1 MAETMI
7 GWAGIGSMG
16 VRMVR
21 RLLDNGIP
29 VTGYNRTSGRLPS
42 HPLFHAAHTP
52 ADIAEKSDLIFLM
65 VTDGSASRALLEGPD
80 GIARGLRPGSLVIN
94 MSTIAPEEAQ
104 EEALFLLSKGA
115 GYLDI
120 PVSGSLVPAEKGELL
135 LLAGGDGAALER
147 ARSILLHF
155 GKKILHFGPT
165 GSGMKAK
172 LVINLLLA
180 SHVESLVQT
189 VLVGESLGLD
199 GHQVLG
205 MILDSPLATP
215 FYRIKRTNIE
225 KRSYDKAFSA
235 RLMAKDLDLLSLTL
249 LRNRTPASLPFE
261 LGRHFRE
268 LVESGRG
275 EEDVSALYEYFRDRI
290 LPK

>member
-7 GWAGIGSMG
+7 GWAGFGGMG
-16 VRMVR
+16 ARMVR
-21 RLLDNGIP
+21 RLLDNGVP
-29 VTGYNRTSGRLPS
+29 VTGYNRTDGRVPS
-42 HPLFHAAHTP
+42 HPLFHSALTP
-52 ADIAEKSDLIFLM
+52 ADIAQKSDLIFLM
-65 VTDGSASRALLEGPD
+65 VTDGAASRALLEGPD
-80 GIARGLRPGSLVIN
+80 GIARSLRPGSLVIN

-104 EEALFLLSKGA
+104 EEALSLLEKGA
-115 GYLDI
+115 GYLDV

-147 ARSILLHF
+147 VRPVLLHF
-155 GKKILHFGPT
+155 GKKVLHFGPT

-172 LVINLLLA
+172 LVINMLLA

-199 GHQVLG
+199 SHQVLG

-215 FYRIKRTNIE
+215 FYRIKCANLE

-268 LVESGRG
+268 LTESGRG
-275 EEDVSALYEYFRDRI
+275 EEDVSALYEYFRNRI
-290 LPK
+290 LRT

>member
-1 MAETMI
+1 MVETMI

>member
-1 MAETMI
+1 MAATMV
-7 GWAGIGSMG
+7 GWAGFGSMG
-16 VRMVR
+16 TRMVR
-21 RLLDNGIP
+21 RLLDNGLP
-29 VTGYNRTSGRLPS
+29 VTGYNRTANRLPV
-42 HPLFHAAHTP
+42 HPLFHAASSP
-52 ADIAEKSDLIFLM
+52 AEIAEKSDVVLLM
-65 VTDGSASRALLEGPD
+65 VTDGPASRALLEGPD
-80 GIARGLRPGSLVIN
+80 GIVRGLRPGSLVIN

-104 EEALFLLSKGA
+104 DEARLLLGKGA
-115 GYLDI
+115 GYLDV
-120 PVSGSLVPAEKGELL
+120 PVSGSVVPAEKGELL

-147 ARSILLHF
+147 AHPILMHF

-199 GHQVLG
+199 SDQVLG

-215 FYRIKRTNIE
+215 FYQIKRGNLE
-225 KRSYDKAFSA
+225 RRSYDKAFSA
-235 RLMAKDLDLLSLTL
+235 SLMAKDLDLLSLTL
-249 LRNRTPASLPFE
+249 LKNRTPAPLPFE

-268 LVESGRG
+268 LVDSGRG

-290 LPK
+290 LRK

>member
-1 MAETMI
+1 
-7 GWAGIGSMG
+7 MG

-80 GIARGLRPGSLVIN
+80 GIARGLCPGSLVIN

>member
-80 GIARGLRPGSLVIN
+80 GIARGLCPGSLVIN